1 MLETENEELNQRS
14 KAIVMQTLK
23 GEWPH
28 VAKEDIIELEGVVE
42 EVLPNAMFRVRINE
56 NYLLT
61 GIISG
66 KMRQHRIQ
74 ILLGDKVKLEVSP
87 YDLTKGRI
95 TYRTK

>member
-1 MLETENEELNQRS
+1 M
-14 KAIVMQTLK
+14 
-23 GEWPH
+23 
-28 VAKEDIIELEGVVE
+28 AKEDILELEGVVE

-74 ILLGDKVKLEVSP
+74 ILLGDLVKVEVSP